1 MSLKIKW
8 VGSPNFRAQKGIKKT
23 SITVHWMAGTLEGT
37 ARTFANPDSN
47 VSTHYGIADNKV
59 HQYVDEKDYAFG
71 NGHTEA
77 NKTSIS
83 IEHEGGYLLKD
94 GSRKKPTPATH
105 ETSAQLCAEISKRH
119 GLGKLKIG
127 KNIFPH
133 KHWVAT
139 ACPGTLDL
147 ALIVKRANEL
157 LGASDV
163 PNPAP
168 VVVPTPA
175 PVIKADPK
183 KYITIKPG
191 DSYWKVAARS
201 LEVPNTPRYAA
212 KIMAESVRLQKLN
225 DKKSLVPGK
234 KARIK

>member
-1 MSLKIKW
+1 
-8 VGSPNFRAQKGIKKT
+8 
-23 SITVHWMAGTLEGT
+23 MAGTLEGT
-37 ARTFANPDSN
+37 ARTFANPKTK

-119 GLGKLKIG
+119 GLGKLKVG

-147 ALIVKRANEL
+147 AVIVKRANEIL
-157 LGASDV
+157 SASDV
-163 PNPAP
+163 PTLGPIVVPTPAP
-168 VVVPTPA
+168 VVKVVVPTPA
-175 PVIKADPK
+175 PVAKADPK
-183 KYITIKPG
+183 KYVTIKPG

-201 LEVPNTPRYAA
+201 LDVPNNPRYAA
-212 KIMAESVRLQKLN
+212 KIMAESLRLQKLN
-225 DKKSLVPGK
+225 GKKSLVPGK